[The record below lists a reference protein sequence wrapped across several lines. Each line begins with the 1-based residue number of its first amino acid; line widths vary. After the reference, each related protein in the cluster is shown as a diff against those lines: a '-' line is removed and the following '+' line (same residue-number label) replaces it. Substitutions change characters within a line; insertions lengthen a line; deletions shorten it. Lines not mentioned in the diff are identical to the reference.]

1 MRAPGPPD
9 QFSPYDAA
17 TQPAALVPDYKETLT
32 RNPARA
38 LIARPATLTEITGP
52 THLARKLPTGM
63 HDLSRKNP
71 DGPRAMGQ
79 HILVRGRLLDEDGLP
94 VRGSVIELWH
104 ANAAGR
110 YLHPMDAQSPAPLD
124 DNFLGSGRVLTDQ
137 EGRYEFVTVKP
148 GAYPVPNHAER
159 WWRPPHIHISVFGE
173 GFMSRLVTQMFFP
186 GDPLN
191 EVDLIL
197 NAVPDA
203 KGRARMVARQTA
215 MMDMPVLNMVGYEH
229 DIVVRGE
236 RSTPFEKPH
245 A

>member
-1 MRAPGPPD
+1 
-9 QFSPYDAA
+9 
-17 TQPAALVPDYKETLT
+17 
-32 RNPARA
+32 
-38 LIARPATLTEITGP
+38 
-52 THLARKLPTGM
+52 
-63 HDLSRKNP
+63 
-71 DGPRAMGQ
+71 
-79 HILVRGRLLDEDGLP
+79 
-94 VRGSVIELWH
+94 
-104 ANAAGR
+104 
-110 YLHPMDAQSPAPLD
+110 
-124 DNFLGSGRVLTDQ
+124 
-137 EGRYEFVTVKP
+137 
-148 GAYPVPNHAER
+148 
-159 WWRPPHIHISVFGE
+159 VFGE

-191 EVDLIL
+191 EIDLIL